1 MHQQQDVLGAL
12 LLAVVVQVVQVL
24 VVTVQR
30 AEDQVELMAEPL
42 H

>member
-1 MHQQQDVLGAL
+1 MHQQQDVLGVL
-12 LLAVVVQVVQVL
+12 LLVVEVLVAQVL